1 MKALLAVLSVML
13 FVQTASLAAQELPVW
28 TVEQGSRIGFVA
40 TQSGAPVEGAFED
53 FTAEI
58 VFDPEN
64 LAVSRV
70 AVVIQ
75 VASVNSQSKDRDEM
89 IRSAPLF
96 DAAQWPAARFEA
108 ERFNDLGG
116 GSYEAAGSL
125 TLRDVTLPVVLPFTL
140 ATEER
145 GGSLHAKASGELAVQ
160 RLDYGVGQ
168 GLWQDTSVVG
178 NEVTIKIDIQASR
191 PAS

>member
-1 MKALLAVLSVML
+1 MRGLAACLAIAFL
-13 FVQTASLAAQELPVW
+13 AQAASLAAQDAAVW
-28 TVEQGSRIGFVA
+28 TLEQGSRIGFVA
-40 TQSGAPVEGAFED
+40 TQSGAPVEGNFED
-53 FTAEI
+53 FAAEI

-64 LAVSRV
+64 LAASRV

-96 DAAQWPAARFEA
+96 DAAQWPSARFEA
-108 ERFNDLGG
+108 EGFEDLGG
-116 GSYEAAGSL
+116 GNYRAGGSL

-140 ATEER
+140 TTEER
-145 GGSLHAKASGELAVQ
+145 AGVLHAMASGELAVQ
-160 RLDYGVGQ
+160 RLDYGIGQ

-178 NEVTIKIDIQASR
+178 NDVTIKIDIQASR
-191 PAS
+191 PAP

>member
-1 MKALLAVLSVML
+1 MKSLPACLAVLL
-13 FVQTASLAAQELPVW
+13 FAQAASLAAQEPSAW
-28 TVEQGSRIGFVA
+28 RVEQGSRIGFVA

-58 VFDPEN
+58 VFDSED
-64 LAVSRV
+64 LAASRV

-75 VASVNSQSKDRDEM
+75 IASVNSQSKDRDEM

-96 DAAQWPAARFEA
+96 DAAQWPVARFEA
-108 ERFNDLGG
+108 EGFKDLGG

-140 ATEER
+140 TTEER
-145 GGSLHAKASGELAVQ
+145 GGSLHATASGELTVQ

-168 GLWQDTSVVG
+168 GLWEDTSVVG
-178 NEVTIKIDIQASR
+178 NDVTIKIDIEASR
-191 PAS
+191 PAP